1 MSFPSVDE
9 ESLSSVYSSSSSF
22 FGTVSRYSA
31 AGNSPADGIPPALS
45 TSSTRRE
52 TPKAAHPA
60 TTRPPRVIPTISPVL
75 FRLGGG
81 IPGQPGAPGAGAPH
95 GWGACGYP

>member
-31 AGNSPADGIPPALS
+31 AGNSPAVGIPAFS
-45 TSSTRRE
+45 ASSARRD
-52 TPKAAHPA
+52 TPKARPPA
-60 TTRPPRVIPTISPVL
+60 TTRAPRVIPTIRPVL
-75 FRLGGG
+75 LRRGGG
-81 IPGQPGAPGAGAPH
+81 IPGHPGAPGAGAPH
-95 GWGACGYP
+95 GWGAWGYP